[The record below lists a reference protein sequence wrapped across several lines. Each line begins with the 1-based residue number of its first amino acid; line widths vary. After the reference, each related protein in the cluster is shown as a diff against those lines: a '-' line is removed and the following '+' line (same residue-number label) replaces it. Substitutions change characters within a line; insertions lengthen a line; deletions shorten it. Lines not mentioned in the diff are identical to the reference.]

1 MRRVAS
7 GDGPLA
13 HAVFRRH
20 KWHNWKSGGERERG
34 EGRSTTAPPEQMS
47 SIPPPPCRQRCP
59 PRSKLEMNERRTIIK
74 FATHEITNAWSW
86 KVGGWISMHAVT
98 EWGWSFLIKQHLFPA
113 IRRVSTLFGRATS
126 ATCLGGALLS
136 ITGSLPTCIPSRS
149 EERRGDTCARRC
161 TWRTCA
167 RRGGKMFQGQNEEQ
181 RSPKGYESILVRQLL
196 SLSKPKIGG

>member
-1 MRRVAS
+1 MDSFARSVAPLCKCVRSLMRRVAS

-86 KVGGWISMHAVT
+86 KAGGWVLSTYSYQVGMELSDQTA
-98 EWGWSFLIKQHLFPA
+98 SFSCHPA
-113 IRRVSTLFGRATS
+113 RVHTFWPG
-126 ATCLGGALLS
+126 
-136 ITGSLPTCIPSRS
+136 
-149 EERRGDTCARRC
+149 EERHMFRGCA
-161 TWRTCA
+161 A
-167 RRGGKMFQGQNEEQ
+167 VHYGIAPHMYPI
-181 RSPKGYESILVRQLL
+181 PK
-196 SLSKPKIGG
+196 